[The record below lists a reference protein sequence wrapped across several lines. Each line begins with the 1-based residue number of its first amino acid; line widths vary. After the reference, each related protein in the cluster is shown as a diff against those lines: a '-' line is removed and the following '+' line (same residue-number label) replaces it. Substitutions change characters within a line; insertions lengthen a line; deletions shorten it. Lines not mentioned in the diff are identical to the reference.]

1 MKEQVLIELFSK
13 TRILAYASSSEI
25 TAKIKG
31 NFKGIFNKFIKRAHN
46 EKHG

>member
-13 TRILAYASSSEI
+13 TRILAYASASVI
-25 TAKIKG
+25 AAKIKG
-31 NFKGIFNKFIKRAHN
+31 NFKGIFNKLIKKGKN

>member
-13 TRILAYASSSEI
+13 TRILAYARASVI

-31 NFKGIFNKFIKRAHN
+31 NFKEIFNKFIKRVNN